1 MLHSPLIEVS
11 NPQIFIT
18 FSLIFVSIVESLTH
32 DLRLPFLFRSTTLG
46 NLSNSPSACFVASD
60 GESLRVYQAV
70 IDARTLLAEV
80 SSSERKSR
88 MMVSTSSRNSRA
100 VPQTLRRSPYI
111 IVCLQG
117 SLVSLTTESSS
128 DGGKETMLHDK
139 IKIVSQQSTAR
150 PGCIIQLDP
159 ISDATHVRYRFF
171 LCRYWRSKKL

>member
-1 MLHSPLIEVS
+1 MR
-11 NPQIFIT
+11 Q
-18 FSLIFVSIVESLTH
+18 FSSFSSL
-32 DLRLPFLFRSTTLG
+32 STTLG

-88 MMVSTSSRNSRA
+88 MMVSVRLSAKSSPFLVLDHSRSRA
-100 VPQTLRRSPYI
+100 CAFYF
-111 IVCLQG
+111 CLQG

-128 DGGKETMLHDK
+128 DDGKEAMLHDK

-159 ISDATHVRYRFF
+159 ISDATHVRYPTRLF
-171 LCRYWRSKKL
+171 LTEPVGPATAD